1 MKFLEILNLMLLK
14 TTSKSI
20 LAFLLEVLI
29 PFFLLF
35 SLLQKDFF
43 EEFELI
49 DRITKLSDEIEEH
62 LLLFDEEIKK
72 E

>member
-1 MKFLEILNLMLLK
+1 MLLK
-14 TTSKSI
+14 TTSESI
-20 LAFLLEVLI
+20 LAFLFEVLI

-49 DRITKLSDEIEEH
+49 DRINKLSDEIEEH